1 MWRGAAWG
9 FFFFVAGG
17 RAWLFRN
24 GHEYMFALWG
34 GMCYDGSEVMMKKP
48 EVVL

>member
-9 FFFFVAGG
+9 FFFF
-17 RAWLFRN
+17 F
-24 GHEYMFALWG
+24 EYTFALWG